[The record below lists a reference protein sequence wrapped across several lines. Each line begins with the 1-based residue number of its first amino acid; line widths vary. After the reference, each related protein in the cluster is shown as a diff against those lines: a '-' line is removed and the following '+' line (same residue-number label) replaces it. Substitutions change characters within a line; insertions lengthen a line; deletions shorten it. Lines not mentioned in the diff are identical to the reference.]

1 MVGIWDFNKKN
12 AFNLVN
18 SACNDYTPVNIRLA
32 NFEPINQWVLA
43 GGPFTF
49 QFITRCGTFLTYPNQ
64 FCPLA
69 VANQATTRPTASA
82 TTSWMVS
89 LVDPATPTGP
99 WNILEPTS
107 GAALTAWSQDPA
119 QVVNSGAPI
128 TLEVANAKDTRQ
140 QFWFTSSVGTVDI
153 LRDCCE
159 QSADS
164 AVLMYCA
171 TSENG
176 RYTYAAR
183 MAARG
188 NRTVNTVGRNYH
200 EVHEKFMR
208 PPS

>member
-64 FCPLA
+64 IWPLA

-89 LVDPATPTGP
+89 LVDPATSTGP

-128 TLEVANAKDTRQ
+128 TLEVANPKDTRQ
-140 QFWFTSSVGTVDI
+140 QFWFTSSG
-153 LRDCCE
+153 
-159 QSADS
+159 
-164 AVLMYCA
+164 
-171 TSENG
+171 
-176 RYTYAAR
+176 
-183 MAARG
+183 
-188 NRTVNTVGRNYH
+188 
-200 EVHEKFMR
+200 
-208 PPS
+208 